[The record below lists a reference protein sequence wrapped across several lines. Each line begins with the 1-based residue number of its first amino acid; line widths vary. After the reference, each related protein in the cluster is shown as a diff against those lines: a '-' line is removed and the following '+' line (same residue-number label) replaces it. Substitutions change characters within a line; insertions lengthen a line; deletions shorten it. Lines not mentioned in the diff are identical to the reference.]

1 MLKELKQEIR
11 DMRASLE
18 REFRKENR
26 EIKNSLDHMNK
37 TFEEMCTTMKEIQK
51 ENAEIKAENACLTS
65 ECALLKKR
73 VLEAELRI
81 VQLDQYSRN
90 KNLEIKGVPTSQGEN
105 LCTILEKVGELVG
118 EPITE
123 NDVEICHRVPT
134 RDSGQSNI
142 VVQFRDRL
150 KREAVLNKTRKK
162 RMSSTDLGYT
172 QSCAVYV
179 NEHLCSELKKLL
191 GMTIARKREKNWRF
205 AWTRNGKI
213 FARKS
218 ESSRSLQIMH
228 ISDLEKID

>member
-1 MLKELKQEIR
+1 
-11 DMRASLE
+11 
-18 REFRKENR
+18 
-26 EIKNSLDHMNK
+26 
-37 TFEEMCTTMKEIQK
+37 MKYIQK

-65 ECALLKKR
+65 ECTLLKKR

-90 KNLEIKGVPTSQGEN
+90 KNLEIKGVPTSQSEN
-105 LCTILEKVGELVG
+105 LSAILKKIGDVVS
-118 EPITE
+118 EPISE

-142 VVQFRDRL
+142 VVQFRSRS
-150 KREAVLNKTRKK
+150 KRDAVLNKTRKK
-162 RMSSTDLGYT
+162 RLSATDLGYT
-172 QSCAVYV
+172 QSCAVFV

-205 AWTRNGKI
+205 AWTRDGKI

-218 ESSRSLQIMH
+218 ESCRSLQIMH
-228 ISDLEKID
+228 VSDLEKID